1 MRSSVSSEL
10 VESPSCPLRLG
21 ASRSEYLNK
30 PAERIPALL
39 AKRAGMT
46 TFAITNGTEKPRTP
60 FGAVFQPFL
69 LQTPRQMAY
78 FAFCFASSKAQP

>member
-1 MRSSVSSEL
+1 MRSSVSNEL
-10 VESPSCPLRLG
+10 VESRSCPLRLRP
-21 ASRSEYLNK
+21 SPSEYLNK
-30 PAERIPALL
+30 PAERISAQL

-46 TFAITNGTEKPRTP
+46 TFAIAKGAEKRRAP

-69 LQTPRQMAY
+69 PQTPRQMAY